1 MIREREI
8 LGIYLDESRPD
19 VFCLKK
25 RLGRWSPGQ
34 VIQTFEDLNRSLADQ
49 IKGIL
54 KGIRPSRRRTI
65 CLGIPRKALFLRELS
80 FPQLEPEEAANA
92 VRMGI
97 GLHSHLKPDEIYHDQ
112 WAFRRSKK
120 TVVLLVYIPRNFLD
134 PVLRAI
140 RETGHAKSL
149 GPISP
154 ASLGLD
160 ILLRAGEGAP
170 LPCTCLCRQG
180 DSWIVSLHGVHAWE
194 GSHPVS
200 VPEGGDISEA
210 LKGLSKY
217 LPFPFSRYVMAPV
230 YIVGD
235 LAGTTPEVP
244 LRDPCDDL
252 KGLSGISKQTTWG
265 LCAASLGLSSFPSIS
280 LQEGPRH
287 QPFRLR
293 IRPYQLV
300 AGALAVA
307 IILAT
312 GTQGMRLRERLHS
325 VQKMK
330 NEIAKLERRLSPMLA
345 TQKQLDQVNGQL
357 KDLRDFRSERPSALV
372 VLKALA
378 DYTPPETW
386 IRTLNLRGDRVRIRA
401 QGSSAVETM
410 GRWRNSPL
418 FSEVK
423 LVSPVT
429 KDSQQ
434 REHFSVEIDL
444 ITKKGVG
451 HGS

>member
-19 VFCLKK
+19 IFCLKK
-25 RLGRWSPGQ
+25 KLGRWSPGQ
-34 VIQTFEDLNRSLADQ
+34 SIQHIEDPNRPLAEQ

-65 CLGIPRKALFLRELS
+65 CLGIPRKALFLRELD

-97 GLHSHLKPDEIYHDQ
+97 GLHAHLKPDEIYHDQ
-112 WAFRRSKK
+112 WAFRRGNK
-120 TVVLLVYIPRNFLD
+120 TVVLLVYIPKSFLD
-134 PVLRAI
+134 PVLRAV

-154 ASLGLD
+154 ATLGLD

-170 LPCTCLCRQG
+170 LPCTCLGRQG
-180 DSWIVSLHGVHAWE
+180 NNWVISLHGVHAWK
-194 GSHPVS
+194 GSHLLS
-200 VPEGGDISEA
+200 VPEGEDISEA
-210 LKGLSKY
+210 LKGLAQY

-235 LAGTTPEVP
+235 LAGAAPDLP

-280 LQEGPRH
+280 LQKGPRH
-287 QPFRLR
+287 HPFRLR
-293 IRPYQLV
+293 IRPYQFV
-300 AGALAVA
+300 AGTLTVA

-312 GTQGMRLRERLHS
+312 GVEGWRLRERLRS
-325 VQKMK
+325 AQEVKQ
-330 NEIAKLERRLSPMLA
+330 ETTKLERRLSPMLN
-345 TQKQLDQVNGQL
+345 TQKQLDQVEGQL
-357 KDLRDFRSERPSALV
+357 KDLADFRSERPSALV

-378 DYTPPETW
+378 DYTPPKTW
-386 IRTLNLRGDRVRIRA
+386 IRTFNLRGDKVRIRA
-401 QGSSAVETM
+401 EGSSAVETM
-410 GRWRNSPL
+410 GKWRENPL

-423 LVSPVT
+423 LISPVT
-429 KDSQQ
+429 KDRQQ
-434 REHFSVEIDL
+434 RERFSVEIKL
-444 ITKKGVG
+444 IKKKGIG

>member
-34 VIQTFEDLNRSLADQ
+34 VPQIVEEPNRPLAEQ

-80 FPQLEPEEAANA
+80 FPQLEPEEAANT

-97 GLHSHLKPDEIYHDQ
+97 GLHAHLKPDEIYHDQ
-112 WAFRRSKK
+112 WAFTRGNK
-120 TVVLLVYIPRNFLD
+120 TVVLLVYIPKSFLD
-134 PVLRAI
+134 PVLRAV

-154 ASLGLD
+154 ATLGLD
-160 ILLRAGEGAP
+160 ILLRGGEGAP
-170 LPCTCLCRQG
+170 IPCTCLGRQG
-180 DSWIVSLHGVHAWE
+180 DSWVVSLHGAHGWE
-194 GSHPVS
+194 GSHLIS
-200 VPEGGDISEA
+200 VPEGADISEA
-210 LKGLSKY
+210 LKGLAQY

-235 LAGTTPEVP
+235 SDGTTSGLP
-244 LRDPCDDL
+244 LRDPCNDL

-265 LCAASLGLSSFPSIS
+265 LCSASLGLSSFPSIS

-300 AGALAVA
+300 AGAVAIA

-312 GTQGMRLRERLHS
+312 GIQGLRLRERLHS
-325 VQKMK
+325 VQEMK
-330 NEIAKLERRLSPMLA
+330 QEIGKLEKRLSPMLN
-345 TQKQLDQVNGQL
+345 TQKQLDQVEGQL
-357 KDLRDFRSERPSALV
+357 KDLADFRSERPSALV

-378 DYTPPETW
+378 DYTPPKTW
-386 IRTLNLRGDRVRIRA
+386 IRTFNLRGDKVRIRA
-401 QGSSAVETM
+401 EGSSAVETM
-410 GRWRNSPL
+410 GKWRENPL

-423 LVSPVT
+423 LISPVT
-429 KDSQQ
+429 KDRQQ
-434 REHFSVEIDL
+434 RERFSVEIKL
-444 ITKKGVG
+444 IKKKGIG